1 MLATSEL
8 SRKLWAPEAC
18 GLAGWQTYGL
28 VGWNPGGETG
38 FPCTGRDFLFCCQD
52 HSLGKA
58 SFNQKCWEKLDI
70 LFIRKTS
77 TGPLSQT
84 IIKINSKWIKNLNFR
99 TNTKNTRKG
108 TQVMKRQPA
117 QQERRAA
124 NQTAKAHTNDTREN
138 LLLGAGDIDLQD
150 WPPGLTWWKER
161 NDFCKL
167 SSDFNTRAVE
177 PMHTCTFTHAH
188 THIHTIIHVKKMF
201 NLLPYKEQ
209 KSQQN
214 SQMSKGLN
222 SHLAKDYIKTDY
234 ELM

>member
-1 MLATSEL
+1 MLKLMWNLRRIQRNKIISKKDRLGGPMLATSEL

-70 LFIRKTS
+70 LFTRKTS

-84 IIKINSKWIKNLNFR
+84 IIKINSKWIKKLNFR
-99 TNTKNTRKG
+99 TNTKNTRKE
-108 TQVMKRQPA
+108 TQVMKRQHA
-117 QQERRAA
+117 QQERRVA
-124 NQTAKAHTNDTREN
+124 NQTAEAHTNDTREN

-177 PMHTCTFTHAH
+177 PMHTCTFTHMH
-188 THIHTIIHVKKMF
+188 THT
-201 NLLPYKEQ
+201 
-209 KSQQN
+209 
-214 SQMSKGLN
+214 
-222 SHLAKDYIKTDY
+222 YIQ
-234 ELM
+234 